1 MLLGGKGGC
10 QQCTCVPCDLCT
22 RTCQN
27 PHTGAAFEV
36 VYTRFFEG
44 AEAGNTT
51 DGFFTATGDSDTSDP
66 YDGMDGDGPWYQRV
80 SGGFTLGGSSPG
92 TRFPCSVVV
101 SFWRNNYVLGASTIP
116 PPSSALTENTVE
128 VIVSTGSLV
137 APDGRVITAADGAVT
152 VGSVPLVSGGGDAST
167 SDPHTGEGTVSYSSL
182 CDNVETTF
190 TIRATIRWN
199 TKKRQHVLYGIVRE
213 CYDEPDPNDP
223 TVTSCDTFCDGD
235 PPPDEVYLT
244 ISGLSSLT
252 ATSPWTGTVS
262 NLSSLN
268 GTYAVASWLRASGVC
283 NQFLSTYDNPSPC
296 NTLSPPLNL
305 FAAGV
310 NIDNGFGLFAQPY
323 ASTWI
328 GGYWHFDGE
337 CYILAMGC
345 KLGIADVCLGESGT
359 GEIQLFKLPYG
370 TGVYEGS
377 FSWTLS
383 P

>member
-10 QQCTCVPCDLCT
+10 QQCTCVPCNPCE
-22 RTCQN
+22 RTCTN

-116 PPSSALTENTVE
+116 PPSSALTENIVE

-199 TKKRQHVLYGIVRE
+199 TKKRQHVLYGLVRE
-213 CYDEPDPNDP
+213 CYDEPDPDDP

-235 PPPDEVYLT
+235 PPPDALYLT
-244 ISGLSSLT
+244 ISGLSSAPGWAPT
-252 ATSPWTGTVS
+252 TGS
-262 NLSSLN
+262 LSDASLLN
-268 GTYAVASWLRASGVC
+268 GTYVIDPWLREAGIC
-283 NQFLSTYDNPSPC
+283 NQYLSRYDSDC
-296 NTLSPPLNL
+296 SDTLFKLV
-305 FAAGV
+305 AIV
-310 NIDNGFGLFAQPY
+310 NIGNGFGIYP
-323 ASTWI
+323 ASVATMSI
-328 GGYWHFDGE
+328 GGYKTFSNKCHLVVLKCTLPSGE
-337 CYILAMGC
+337 TEF
-345 KLGIADVCLGESGT
+345 DVCSSTSGT
-359 GEIQLFKLPYG
+359 GELELHELPYG
-370 TGVYEGS
+370 TASYLTT

>member
-10 QQCTCVPCDLCT
+10 QQCACVPCNPCE
-22 RTCQN
+22 RTCTN
-27 PHTGAAFEV
+27 PHTGTAFEV

-66 YDGMDGDGPWYQRV
+66 YDGMDGNGPWYQRV

-116 PPSSALTENTVE
+116 PPSSALTENIVE

-167 SDPHTGEGTVSYSSL
+167 SDPRTGEGTVSYSSL

-213 CYDEPDPNDP
+213 CYEEGTPCA
-223 TVTSCDTFCDGD
+223 TVCSGS
-235 PPPDEVYLT
+235 PPPNTIYLT
-244 ISGLSSLT
+244 IKNVSLSGGATVAGLAGTYVMTRAPNLCDLWENYADLT
-252 ATSPWTGTVS
+252 CSVGSFWGYNEYIVATSMTVRTMS
-262 NLSSLN
+262 QSIRRVV
-268 GTYAVASWLRASGVC
+268 T
-283 NQFLSTYDNPSPC
+283 
-296 NTLSPPLNL
+296 
-305 FAAGV
+305 
-310 NIDNGFGLFAQPY
+310 
-323 ASTWI
+323 I
-328 GGYWHFDGE
+328 GGVSECVLATLYWFDATPVPICGAGL
-337 CYILAMGC
+337 I
-345 KLGIADVCLGESGT
+345 KSGT
-359 GEIQLFKLPYG
+359 GGQITFANGAATTGTFDWEI
-370 TGVYEGS
+370 S
-377 FSWTLS
+377 A
-383 P
+383 